1 MTVYYVSADGESDVM
16 DGSLNSPFKTIQSA
30 SNVAQPGDTI
40 LVQPGIYRERV
51 APPRGGTSA
60 QPIVYRAQGPN
71 TIIRGSIPWYPKQ
84 KYNNS
89 IYWDTLDPALFT
101 DKRHVDGPNPFRVPF
116 SVTPYGRNGA
126 PEFVNGD
133 KTADRN
139 MVYTLGQVFVNDI
152 MYVQC
157 PYITE
162 MKPNTWFYDM
172 STNRL
177 YVYLEQ
183 NIDNCQIEITNQR
196 RLFAPHT
203 RQLRYIVV
211 DGFVME
217 RCGNNYPNKFWN
229 VQQNQQAGLLGTRSG
244 RYWTI
249 QNNTIRYATGV
260 GIDWGNE
267 GGAAQDIETGANGQ
281 ASGSSGHVIQN
292 NIICDNGAAGT
303 ASFMGKNFLFANN
316 VVERNNNLLFYGK
329 QRWESAGIKIHTPT
343 NSTIIG
349 NMVRN
354 NYCNGIWADQ
364 GAGQN
369 SIFKNNVI
377 TNNKGNGINFE
388 IGTNT
393 TGKVLNNI
401 FDANDY
407 NVAFATS
414 GGCLIAHNLFL
425 SARKGDIYTYSFN
438 RPDKWDS
445 LNVEIYYNLF
455 MTSPIYMQ
463 LTAPDALSSRVMN
476 YNQYASD
483 ISGRFIFVKD
493 SKTMVAKSPASWA
506 ETWGSDEGSLV
517 VAGATGEIKVDTVS
531 LNITPQKFPAVSRP
545 DITDDFFGQR
555 WATDVCVAGPFGNLV
570 DGFSARI
577 IR

>member
-1 MTVYYVSADGESDVM
+1 
-16 DGSLNSPFKTIQSA
+16 
-30 SNVAQPGDTI
+30 
-40 LVQPGIYRERV
+40 
-51 APPRGGTSA
+51 
-60 QPIVYRAQGPN
+60 
-71 TIIRGSIPWYPKQ
+71 
-84 KYNNS
+84 
-89 IYWDTLDPALFT
+89 
-101 DKRHVDGPNPFRVPF
+101 
-116 SVTPYGRNGA
+116 
-126 PEFVNGD
+126 
-133 KTADRN
+133 
-139 MVYTLGQVFVNDI
+139 
-152 MYVQC
+152 
-157 PYITE
+157 
-162 MKPNTWFYDM
+162 
-172 STNRL
+172 
-177 YVYLEQ
+177 
-183 NIDNCQIEITNQR
+183 
-196 RLFAPHT
+196 
-203 RQLRYIVV
+203 
-211 DGFVME
+211 
-217 RCGNNYPNKFWN
+217 
-229 VQQNQQAGLLGTRSG
+229 
-244 RYWTI
+244 
-249 QNNTIRYATGV
+249 
-260 GIDWGNE
+260 
-267 GGAAQDIETGANGQ
+267 
-281 ASGSSGHVIQN
+281 
-292 NIICDNGAAGT
+292 
-303 ASFMGKNFLFANN
+303 
-316 VVERNNNLLFYGK
+316 
-329 QRWESAGIKIHTPT
+329 
-343 NSTIIG
+343 
-349 NMVRN
+349 MVRN

-425 SARKGDIYTYSFN
+425 SARKGDIYTYIFN

-506 ETWGSDEGSLV
+506 ETWGSDEGSVV
-517 VAGATGEIKVDTVS
+517 VAGATGEIKADTVS

-545 DITDDFFGQR
+545 DITDDFFGQQ